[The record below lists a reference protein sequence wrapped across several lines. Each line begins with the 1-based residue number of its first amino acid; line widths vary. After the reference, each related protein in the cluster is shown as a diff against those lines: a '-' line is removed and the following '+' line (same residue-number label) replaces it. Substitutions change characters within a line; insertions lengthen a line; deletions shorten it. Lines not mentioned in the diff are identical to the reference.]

1 MDPRPWTQQSP
12 VLHILYFTF
21 TEKISLYDS
30 IDDDVL
36 TSYNEFAL
44 ASQIYFAL
52 REGQVSE
59 LSARM
64 TAMDGASKNA
74 GKNWFVTVPA
84 IVEV

>member
-1 MDPRPWTQQSP
+1 MS
-12 VLHILYFTF
+12 
-21 TEKISLYDS
+21 TEKINLYDS

-74 GKNWFVTVPA
+74 GNNFYHNVHWIA
-84 IVEV
+84 L